1 MKREAKGNFLK
12 EIGLFNDCYGLK
24 IFVLKNEEAIKYF
37 KNTALLKKERYFYI
51 FCLDSLF
58 LMTIAS
64 HTV

>member
-1 MKREAKGNFLK
+1 M
-12 EIGLFNDCYGLK
+12 K

-37 KNTALLKKERYFYI
+37 KNTALFLKERYFYI
-51 FCLDSLF
+51 FCLDTLF